1 MCADPFLFLFQ
12 TIKDLRMRI
21 QSLLL
26 LISAFSGIL
35 FSTWLLLSYST
46 SAEVLRLDLLTAT
59 VGDLVKLLDAGTV
72 TSEQLIKEY
81 IARID
86 ENNYKG
92 LNLRAVLEIAPYD
105 KLIEQARQY
114 DVERKAGNIRG
125 PLHGIPILVKDNI
138 ATDPGL
144 GMNTTAGSFA
154 LRVFPY

>member
-1 MCADPFLFLFQ
+1 MVGGLGANWCAPIPFFFRFQ

-86 ENNYKG
+86 ENNY
-92 LNLRAVLEIAPYD
+92 
-105 KLIEQARQY
+105 
-114 DVERKAGNIRG
+114 
-125 PLHGIPILVKDNI
+125 
-138 ATDPGL
+138 
-144 GMNTTAGSFA
+144 
-154 LRVFPY
+154 